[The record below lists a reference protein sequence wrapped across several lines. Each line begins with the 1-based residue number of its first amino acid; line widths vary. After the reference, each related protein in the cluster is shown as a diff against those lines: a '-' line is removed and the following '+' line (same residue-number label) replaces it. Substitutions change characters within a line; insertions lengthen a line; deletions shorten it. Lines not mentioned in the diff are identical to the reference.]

1 MTILVTGGRG
11 HVARSV
17 VGQLL
22 EVGEKVRVASRNPT
36 AVTAPD
42 SVEVVGA
49 DLTRVDSLIPALAGV
64 SKVFCYA
71 DPAGIDSVVTA
82 AQDAG
87 VGHVV
92 LLSAS
97 PVTAANPGANPL
109 AVMHRAAE
117 QALLDSELSWTFL
130 RPATFATNTLQWAQ
144 SIRREGVV
152 RAAYPEA
159 HTDAIHEADIAAV
172 AVRALTEDGH
182 VGRAYLMTGPESV
195 TQRQQVEAI
204 SAAIGRPVEFV
215 ELSPA
220 DYRATLAQW
229 GADAVEEVL
238 RHLAAT
244 DGVRQPV
251 IDTVE
256 VVTGRP
262 ARTFAQWARDH
273 ADDFR

>member
-11 HVARSV
+11 HVARAV
-17 VGQLL
+17 VQQLL
-22 EVGEKVRVASRNPT
+22 DVGEKVRLASRNPT

-49 DLTRVDSLIPALAGV
+49 DLTRADSLIPALAGV
-64 SKVFCYA
+64 SKVFLYA
-71 DPAGIDSVVTA
+71 DPAGIDNFVEA
-82 AQDAG
+82 AQKAD
-87 VGHVV
+87 VEHVV

-97 PVTAANPGANPL
+97 PVTGANPGANPL
-109 AVMHRAAE
+109 AVMHKAAE

-130 RPATFATNTLQWAQ
+130 RPATFATNTLQWAY
-144 SIRREGVV
+144 SIRTEGVV

-159 HTDAIHEADIAAV
+159 YNDAIHEADIAAV

-215 ELSPA
+215 ELTPA
-220 DYRATLAQW
+220 EYRETLARW
-229 GADAVEEVL
+229 GGGLVDQL
-238 RHLAAT
+238 IRYLAEN
-244 DGVRQPV
+244 DGVPMPV
-251 IDTVE
+251 INTVE
-256 VVTGRP
+256 LVTGRP
-262 ARTFAQWARDH
+262 ARTFDEWARDH